1 MENTHKD
8 IINWRGLE
16 LRRHGFYADASVFL
30 IETEFIKIKIV
41 DYWQIPVGSEEFK
54 VKSVLSYYYDEQ
66 ITIFAP
72 TIKEALEKL
81 DKEVDNI
88 INYFKRFIEV
98 FNKEDKND

>member
-1 MENTHKD
+1 MPSK
-8 IINWRGLE
+8 
-16 LRRHGFYADASVFL
+16 
-30 IETEFIKIKIV
+30 
-41 DYWQIPVGSEEFK
+41 
-54 VKSVLSYYYDEQ
+54 
-66 ITIFAP
+66 TIFAP